1 METKVFREKVMV
13 WLDALVPLTSLT
25 ALLIL
30 DEGAVD
36 HSCYIKN
43 ILPVALKY
51 VNGVFGDKWIF
62 QQDSANKSTPRPF
75 KRRMV
80 SR

>member
-1 METKVFREKVMV
+1 METKVLRVKVIV
-13 WLDALVPLTSLT
+13 SLGALVPPTSLT

-30 DEGAVD
+30 DEGIVD

-51 VNGVFGDKWIF
+51 ANEVFGDK
-62 QQDSANKSTPRPF
+62 
-75 KRRMV
+75 
-80 SR
+80 